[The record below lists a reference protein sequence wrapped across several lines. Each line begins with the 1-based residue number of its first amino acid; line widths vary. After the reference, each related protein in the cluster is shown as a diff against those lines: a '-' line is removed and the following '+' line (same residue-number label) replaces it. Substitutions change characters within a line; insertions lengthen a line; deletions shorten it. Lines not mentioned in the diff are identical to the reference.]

1 MKERMGQ
8 KNYLNKQEQNTFQ
21 NWQTAYISDSRS
33 LLNVSMIKFKMLM
46 LKSNNKDQI
55 LKASK
60 QQIYYTHTKNEIVDI
75 TLETR

>member
-8 KNYLNKQEQNTFQ
+8 SYLNKQEQNTFQ
-21 NWQTAYISDSRS
+21 NWPIAYISDSRS
-33 LLNVSMIKFKMLM
+33 LVNISMIKFKMLM

-60 QQIYYTHTKNEIVDI
+60 QQIYYTQKKMKLWISH
-75 TLETR
+75 